1 MAQANRFSPG
11 QVIAFGHT
19 KRGQNIIFRM
29 PKKEDVQ
36 VLWKFINKIVKE
48 DTYVSTS
55 EPISLKDEKAFL
67 DSRLSG
73 LKTQHAIY
81 VTAWVGKELAGVCG
95 IDRRVSGQRRTPHV
109 GRFGI
114 TVAKKF
120 RAQGVGKQISL
131 VAMEA
136 AQTGIPGLK
145 IIELEVFSANA
156 TAIALYKKLGF
167 KQYGRLPK
175 GLLYKGKYMDEVFMY
190 KNV

>member
-1 MAQANRFSPG
+1 MSHKNRFTPG

-19 KRGQNIIFRM
+19 KGGQDITFRF
-29 PKKEDVQ
+29 PKKDDAR
-36 VLWKFINKIVKE
+36 VLWRFINKIVRE

-55 EPISLKDEKAFL
+55 KPVSLKDEKAFL

-81 VTAWVGKELAGVCG
+81 ITAWVGKELAGVCG

-109 GRFGI
+109 GTFGI
-114 TVAKKF
+114 IVAKKF

-131 VAMEA
+131 VALEA
-136 AQTGIPGLK
+136 AQTGIPGLQ
-145 IIELEVFSANA
+145 IIELEVFGDNA
-156 TAIALYKKLGF
+156 PAVALYKKLGF
-167 KQYGRLPK
+167 KPYGRLPK
-175 GLLYKGKYMDEVFMY
+175 GLFYKGKYMDEIFMY

>member
-1 MAQANRFSPG
+1 MSRSIRFTPG
-11 QVIAFGHT
+11 QILAFGHT
-19 KRGQNIIFRM
+19 KRGQEIIFRL
-29 PKKEDVQ
+29 PQKEDVQ
-36 VLWKFINKIVKE
+36 ALWKFINKIVKE

-81 VTAWVGKELAGVCG
+81 ITAWVGKELAGVCG
-95 IDRRVSGQRRTPHV
+95 IDRKVSGQRRTPHV
-109 GRFGI
+109 GKFGI
-114 TVAKKF
+114 TIAKKF

-131 VAMEA
+131 VALEA

-145 IIELEVFSANA
+145 IIELEVFGTNA
-156 TAIALYKKLGF
+156 PAVALYKKLSF
-167 KQYGRLPK
+167 KQYGKLPK
-175 GLLYKGKYMDEVFMY
+175 GLLYKGKYMDEIFMY

>member
-1 MAQANRFSPG
+1 MAQTNRFTPG
-11 QVIAFGHT
+11 QVLGFGHT
-19 KRGQNIIFRM
+19 KRGQDIVFRF
-29 PKKEDVQ
+29 PKKDDVQ
-36 VLWKFINKIVKE
+36 TLWKLINTIVKE
-48 DTYVSTS
+48 DTYVATS

-67 DSRLSG
+67 ESRLSG

-81 VTAWVGKELAGVCG
+81 ITAWVGKELAGVCG

-109 GRFGI
+109 GTFGI
-114 TVAKKF
+114 VIAKKF

-131 VAMEA
+131 VALEA

-145 IIELEVFSANA
+145 IIELEVFGDNA
-156 TAIALYKKLGF
+156 PAIALYKKLGF

-175 GLLYKGKYMDEVFMY
+175 GLLYKAKYMDEIFMY